1 MGHPASMFIE
11 SESGA
16 PIQGSSLVTGRE
28 GGLEILQLNH
38 SINTPHDGNTGRL
51 MAGRRHVP
59 LSVVKEMD
67 KASPYLFRAACSNE
81 KFKSVTIKWYR
92 TNDAGL
98 EEEFMNTVLVNAK
111 IVALSPSLHNIKV
124 LDKPSPPTETVAL
137 MYESIT
143 WRYLDGNIQH
153 TDSWSYGW
161 WGN

>member
-1 MGHPASMFIE
+1 
-11 SESGA
+11 
-16 PIQGSSLVTGRE
+16 
-28 GGLEILQLNH
+28 
-38 SINTPHDGNTGRL
+38 
-51 MAGRRHVP
+51 
-59 LSVVKEMD
+59 
-67 KASPYLFRAACSNE
+67 
-81 KFKSVTIKWYR
+81 
-92 TNDAGL
+92 
-98 EEEFMNTVLVNAK
+98 MNTVLVNAK